1 MTTLTQYQKAIDTLS
16 EHEDIILISHINPD
30 GDNVGSLVG
39 MALGLTQLGKRV
51 TIVNHDNTPQKLKF
65 LTELYP
71 VIVCQDL
78 NNFSGKIITLDCTE
92 WSRTGFDA
100 LPDGLSIIMNI
111 DHHVSNLNFAKV
123 NLVDTGAAA
132 TGEIVYKLLKQMGA
146 TFTPQL
152 STALYTALM
161 TDTGSFRFSNTT
173 PFTLETAAVLL
184 GTGADT
190 ETINVSIYETSSLGY
205 IRFLAAALNVLEIS
219 KEGKIAWIGI
229 SSKMMDEHGVSV
241 EECENLV
248 NYAKAINGVEVAFLI
263 KETPDNKLKVSFRSK
278 GMLDVN
284 KIAAEFGGGGH
295 QRAAGCIVA
304 ETKMEDLINKI
315 LNIINNQLK

>member
-1 MTTLTQYQKAIDTLS
+1 MSTLTQYQKAIEALS

-30 GDNVGSLVG
+30 GDNLGSLVG

-51 TIVNHDNTPQKLKF
+51 TIINHDNTPQKLKF

-71 VIVCQDL
+71 VTVCQDL

-92 WSRTGFDA
+92 WRRTGFDV
-100 LPDGLSIIMNI
+100 LPDNLSIIMNI
-111 DHHVSNLNFAKV
+111 DHHVSNLYFAKV
-123 NLVDTGAAA
+123 NLVDTAAAA
-132 TGEIVYKLLKQMGA
+132 TGEIVYKLLQQMGV

-184 GTGADT
+184 GNGADT
-190 ETINVSIYETSSLGY
+190 ETINISIYETSSLGY

-248 NYAKAINGVEVAFLI
+248 NYAKTINGVEVAFLV
-263 KETPDNKLKVSFRSK
+263 KETQDNKLKVSFRSK
-278 GMLDVN
+278 GALDVN

-304 ETKMEDLINKI
+304 DTQMETLINDI
-315 LNIINNQLK
+315 LNTVNKQLK